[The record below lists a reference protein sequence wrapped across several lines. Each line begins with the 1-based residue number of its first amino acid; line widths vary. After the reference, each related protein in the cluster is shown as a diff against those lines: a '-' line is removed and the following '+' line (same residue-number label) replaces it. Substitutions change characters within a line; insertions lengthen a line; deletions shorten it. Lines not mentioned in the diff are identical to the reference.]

1 MDKFYKKKPPHTH
14 GLLYIVI
21 FLLLL
26 CSLCAVSISFY
37 RNHRKWKS
45 KKLSNNESII
55 TLSYLK
61 QIGDIREFPT
71 AVGVA
76 RELQKAETIFLKEIV
91 KVFEKHGIRYWLDG
105 GTLLGSI
112 RHGGFIP
119 WDDDIDIGV
128 MREDYDKLQEIFGE
142 AFSSDS
148 NFYFIQ
154 GLFGKVKYKGTKL
167 FIDIFP
173 FDVYPKY
180 IHDTKDR
187 EVLRE
192 KIKDYSNS
200 FKLIHS
206 PEIDWK
212 IIGNKSPQEV
222 IHMRNKLLEANP
234 SEKKLL
240 LLCPESAR
248 RWPYIFDYDWVF
260 PLKTAT
266 FEVLS
271 FKIPNCPEV
280 YLFEEYEDWMQY
292 PKEIHD
298 HKITKKMRSVE
309 YANMLKFIEKY
320 GE

>member
-1 MDKFYKKKPPHTH
+1 MVKFYKKKPYRKHATSH
-14 GLLYIVI
+14 IILIIILL
-21 FLLLL
+21 F
-26 CSLCAVSISFY
+26 SLCAVSISFY
-37 RNHRKWKS
+37 CNHKKWKT
-45 KKLSNNESII
+45 KELSNNESII
-55 TLSYLK
+55 ALSYLK
-61 QIGDIREFPT
+61 QIGDIREFPP

-91 KVFEKHGIRYWLDG
+91 KIFEKHGIQYWLDG

-112 RHGGFIP
+112 RHKGFIP

-128 MREDYDKLQEIFGE
+128 MREDYDKLQKIFSE
-142 AFSSDS
+142 EFSDDP

-154 GLFGKVKYKGTKL
+154 GVFGKVKYKGTEL
-167 FIDIFP
+167 FVDIFP

-180 IHDTKDR
+180 IHDVKDR
-187 EVLRE
+187 EKLRE

-200 FKLIHS
+200 FKLMHS
-206 PEIDWK
+206 QEIDWE

-222 IHMRNKLLEANP
+222 IRMRKNLLEADP

-240 LLCPESAR
+240 LLCPEAA
-248 RWPYIFDYDWVF
+248 WPYIFDYDWIF

-266 FEVLS
+266 FEGLT

-280 YLFEEYEDWMQY
+280 YLFEEYGDWMQY

-298 HKITKKMRSVE
+298 HKIIKEMKSVE

>member
-206 PEIDWK
+206 PEIDWG

-222 IHMRNKLLEANP
+222 IRMRKNLLEADP
-234 SEKKLL
+234 SEKKS
-240 LLCPESAR
+240 P
-248 RWPYIFDYDWVF
+248 
-260 PLKTAT
+260 
-266 FEVLS
+266 
-271 FKIPNCPEV
+271 
-280 YLFEEYEDWMQY
+280 
-292 PKEIHD
+292 
-298 HKITKKMRSVE
+298 
-309 YANMLKFIEKY
+309 
-320 GE
+320 

>member
-154 GLFGKVKYKGTKL
+154 GIFGK
-167 FIDIFP
+167 
-173 FDVYPKY
+173 VYPKY

-187 EVLRE
+187 EELRK
-192 KIKDYSNS
+192 KIKDYSDS
-200 FKLIHS
+200 FKLIRS
-206 PEIDWK
+206 PEIGWE
-212 IIGNKSPQEV
+212 IIGKSPQEV
-222 IHMRNKLLEANP
+222 IHMRNKLLEADP
-234 SEKKLL
+234 TEKKLL
-240 LLCPESAR
+240 LLCPEAV
-248 RWPYIFDYDWVF
+248 WPYIFDYDWIF

-266 FEVLS
+266 FEGIT

-280 YLFEEYEDWMQY
+280 YLFEEYGDWMQY
-292 PKEIHD
+292 PKKIHD
-298 HKITKKMRSVE
+298 HKITKKMKSVE

>member
-1 MDKFYKKKPPHTH
+1 MKTLTLNKSSKIAPTKNQTKILQLRKDFTPLRLTPYQGMSKFYKKKPPHTH

-37 RNHRKWKS
+37 CNHKKWKT
-45 KKLSNNESII
+45 KKLSQEMKDKEPSDDKLLTTFYYMNQFGN
-55 TLSYLK
+55 
-61 QIGDIREFPT
+61 IREFPQ
-71 AVGVA
+71 AVGIA

-128 MREDYDKLQEIFGE
+128 MREDYEKLQKIFSE
-142 AFSSDS
+142 AFNDDP

-154 GLFGKVKYKGTKL
+154 GIFGKVKYKGTKL
-167 FIDIFP
+167 FVDIFP

-187 EVLRE
+187 ETLRK

-206 PEIDWK
+206 PEIDWE

-222 IHMRNKLLEANP
+222 IRMRKNLLEADP
-234 SEKKLL
+234 SEKKS
-240 LLCPESAR
+240 P
-248 RWPYIFDYDWVF
+248 
-260 PLKTAT
+260 
-266 FEVLS
+266 
-271 FKIPNCPEV
+271 
-280 YLFEEYEDWMQY
+280 
-292 PKEIHD
+292 
-298 HKITKKMRSVE
+298 
-309 YANMLKFIEKY
+309 
-320 GE
+320 

>member
-1 MDKFYKKKPPHTH
+1 MKDKEPSDDKLLTTFYYMNQF
-14 GLLYIVI
+14 G
-21 FLLLL
+21 
-26 CSLCAVSISFY
+26 
-37 RNHRKWKS
+37 N
-45 KKLSNNESII
+45 
-55 TLSYLK
+55 
-61 QIGDIREFPT
+61 IREFPS

-76 RELQKAETIFLKEIV
+76 RELQKAETILLKEIV
-91 KVFEKHGIRYWLDG
+91 KVFEKHGIGYWLDC
-105 GTLLGSI
+105 GTLLGCM
-112 RHGGFIP
+112 RHEGFIP

-128 MREDYDKLQEIFGE
+128 MREDYDKLQKIFRE
-142 AFSSDS
+142 AFSSDP

-167 FIDIFP
+167 FVDIYP
-173 FDVYPKY
+173 VDVYPKY
-180 IHDTKDR
+180 IQDAKNR

-192 KIKDYSNS
+192 KIKNYSNI
-200 FKLIHS
+200 FKLIYS

-240 LLCPESAR
+240 LFCPEAAR
-248 RWPYIFDYDWVF
+248 WWPYIFDYDWVF

-266 FEVLS
+266 FEGLT

-280 YLFEEYEDWMQY
+280 YLFEEYGDWMQY

-298 HKITKKMRSVE
+298 HEIIKEMKSVE